1 MCFTT
6 PITHRLRLHTPQL
19 AEKSPRP
26 SRNLEEDVIVSA
38 PEKMFGNYVMHPNSG
53 VNPQYAPAYPVEWEC
68 SLRTVEVM
76 TRANPAKLKA
86 LLSDTPFELIND
98 RVAFRFM
105 ASPGHTLSLHKGRM
119 FDLMV
124 TVAVRYQDLFTQTH
138 IYMYCSDPMG
148 IAAGRELFGYTKK
161 DCTYSFDEAADG
173 RITGDVI
180 RRDLPLA
187 DFAFTP
193 DPDAPVVRL
202 VDGDEQP
209 GGEIHVRRLPHPERP
224 EPAYADIV
232 YRRTPIAYSK
242 PIPGRIS
249 MNLRPSVYDPLTDLQ
264 PEILSAQF
272 MVSDVY
278 GGGFAVEDRR
288 LLKRLIP

>member
-1 MCFTT
+1 MT
-6 PITHRLRLHTPQL
+6 
-19 AEKSPRP
+19 
-26 SRNLEEDVIVSA
+26 V
-38 PEKMFGNYVMHPNSG
+38 PEKMFGNYKMHPNSG
-53 VNPQYAPAYPVEWEC
+53 VNPPYAPAYPVEWEC
-68 SLRTVEVM
+68 ALRTLEVM
-76 TRANPAKLKA
+76 TRVDPKKVAA
-86 LLSDTPFELIND
+86 LLADTPFELVND

-105 ASPGHTLSLHKGRM
+105 ASPGHTLSLHQGCM

-148 IAAGRELFGYTKK
+148 IAAGREIFGYTKK
-161 DCTYSFDEAADG
+161 DCSYAFDEKPDG
-173 RITGDVI
+173 AISGWVN
-180 RRDLPLA
+180 RRGVPLA
-187 DFAFTP
+187 DFSFTP

-202 VDGDEQP
+202 VDVEEQP

-232 YRRTPIAYSK
+232 YRRTPISYST
-242 PIPGRIS
+242 PIPGRID
-249 MNLRPSVYDPLTDLQ
+249 MKLHPSEYDPLTALE

-288 LLKRLIP
+288 LIKRLIP